1 MGYEFL
7 LTEKL
12 DNGIAIATLNRPE
25 KNNTL
30 HYQLFLEIND
40 LMEEMNVDD
49 DVRVLIFR
57 GAGNHFCM
65 GGDLTEIVENQGIE
79 TTRFFNGLSRMY
91 KAIKYCRKITI
102 AAVHGTC
109 SAGGFGVALSHDMIV
124 ASEDAKFG
132 ATAIG
137 VGMFCANTAV
147 MLPPIV
153 GDKRAFEIQFTG
165 GVVSATEAERWGF
178 VNRVVPREKLMD
190 AAFELAEKMLV
201 YTPLGLD
208 IGKRSWL
215 MTHDMPYGKAIDHAI
230 GQIAYLA
237 DTEDGK
243 EAMRAFLA
251 KRKPVW
257 GDEWQRRGGRIS
269 PSR

>member
-1 MGYEFL
+1 
-7 LTEKL
+7 
-12 DNGIAIATLNRPE
+12 
-25 KNNTL
+25 
-30 HYQLFLEIND
+30 
-40 LMEEMNVDD
+40 
-49 DVRVLIFR
+49 
-57 GAGNHFCM
+57 
-65 GGDLTEIVENQGIE
+65 
-79 TTRFFNGLSRMY
+79 
-91 KAIKYCRKITI
+91 
-102 AAVHGTC
+102 
-109 SAGGFGVALSHDMIV
+109 
-124 ASEDAKFG
+124 
-132 ATAIG
+132 
-137 VGMFCANTAV
+137 

-165 GVVSATEAERWGF
+165 GVVSAAEAERWGF

-201 YTPLGLD
+201 YTPLGLE

-215 MTHDMPYGKAIDHAI
+215 VTRDMPYGKAIDHAI

-237 DTEDGK
+237 NTEDGK

>member
-12 DNGIAIATLNRPE
+12 DNGIAVATLNRPE

-30 HYQLFLEIND
+30 HYKLYLEIND
-40 LMEEMNVDD
+40 LMEEMSVDD

-57 GAGNHFCM
+57 GAGNHFSM
-65 GGDLTEIVENQGIE
+65 GGDLKEIVENEGVE
-79 TTRFFNGLSRMY
+79 TSRFFHGLSRMY

-109 SAGGFGVALSHDMIV
+109 SAGGLGVALSHDMIV
-124 ASEDAKFG
+124 ASEDALFG
-132 ATAIG
+132 ATAIK

-153 GDKRAFEIQFTG
+153 GDKRAFELQFTG
-165 GVVSATEAERWGF
+165 RVITASEAERWGF

-190 AAFELAEKMLV
+190 AAFELAEELLV
-201 YTPLGLD
+201 HMPIGLEV
-208 IGKRSWL
+208 GKQSFL
-215 MTHDMPYGKAIDHAI
+215 MTRDMPYGPAIDHAI
-230 GQIAYLA
+230 EMVAYLA
-237 DTEDGK
+237 DLKDGK
-243 EAMRAFLA
+243 EAMRAFLE

-257 GDEWQRRGGRIS
+257 SDEWQKRGGRLS
-269 PSR
+269 LSR